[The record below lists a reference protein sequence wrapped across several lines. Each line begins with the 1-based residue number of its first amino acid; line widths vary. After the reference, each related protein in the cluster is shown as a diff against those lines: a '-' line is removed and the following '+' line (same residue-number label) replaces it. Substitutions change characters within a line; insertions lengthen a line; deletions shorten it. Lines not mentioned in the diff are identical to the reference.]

1 MLKIGEF
8 ARICGVSTQTLR
20 YYDTAGILCP
30 DEIDPVTGYR
40 FYAPEKI
47 ETFRL
52 VQTYKDAGFSLEEVK
67 VLLQGDSDL
76 RNVLMAMKRRE
87 ISGEVKVLQAKLSML
102 EALGHQRKRLGEMD
116 VFEAGKH
123 FEDQPEVLGR
133 WELCGRIAVHPYR
146 EPPTSKDKLEPCER
160 EDVFPH
166 IVLLP
171 GGAPWWMFRW
181 SRGVL
186 YQIAAAYRTL
196 IPNPFTLW
204 EEDGIRYMTV
214 RYATLTTLN
223 RGGDP
228 MWLLYRQTEHAA
240 LTDLESRA
248 YVDDVD
254 LPKLPDPEAEGEWV
268 TVATT
273 GDAHGFTLRDL
284 PKERNGFWILG
295 ATFNQKGFC
304 VRHYARE
311 GGTTDRISD
320 YTRYESPR
328 EGIRG
333 AVLNPLMRVAEGYL
347 IREIEG
353 EDYLFIQHKS
363 GDYMY
368 GGRTPLWYVFRR
380 TATPL

>member
-8 ARICGVSTQTLR
+8 ARICCVSTQTLR
-20 YYDTAGILCP
+20 YYDAAGILCP

-47 ETFRL
+47 EIFRQI
-52 VQTYKDAGFSLEEVK
+52 QTYKNAGFALEEIK
-67 VLLQGDSDL
+67 VLLQGDSDR
-76 RNVLMAMKRRE
+76 RNALMAMKRWE
-87 ISGEVKVLQAKLSML
+87 ISGEVKALQAKLSML
-102 EALGHQRKRLGEMD
+102 ESLGNQKKRLGEMD
-116 VFEAGKH
+116 IFDAGKH

-133 WELCGRIAVHPYR
+133 WELCGRVVAHAYR
-146 EPPTSKDKLEPCER
+146 DPPTSLERLEPCER
-160 EDVFPH
+160 EDVFPL

-186 YQIAAAYRTL
+186 YQMSAQYRTL
-196 IPNPFTLW
+196 VPNPFTLW
-204 EEDGIRYMTV
+204 EEGGVRYMTV
-214 RYATLTTLN
+214 RYATLAALN

-228 MWLLYRQTEHAA
+228 IWLVYRQTQHAE
-240 LTDLESRA
+240 LTDLEARA
-248 YVDDVD
+248 RVDDVD
-254 LPKLPDPEAEGEWV
+254 LPRLPDPEVEGEWV

-273 GDAHGFTLRDL
+273 HDPQSFAIRDI
-284 PKERNGFWILG
+284 PRDHQVFWILG
-295 ATFNQKGFC
+295 ATFNPKGFC
-304 VRHYARE
+304 VRRYARE
-311 GGTTDRISD
+311 GSTAERITD
-320 YTRYESPR
+320 YTRFDSPR

-333 AVLNPLMRVAEGYL
+333 AVLNPLLRIAEGYL

>member
-1 MLKIGEF
+1 
-8 ARICGVSTQTLR
+8 
-20 YYDTAGILCP
+20 
-30 DEIDPVTGYR
+30 
-40 FYAPEKI
+40 
-47 ETFRL
+47 
-52 VQTYKDAGFSLEEVK
+52 
-67 VLLQGDSDL
+67 
-76 RNVLMAMKRRE
+76 
-87 ISGEVKVLQAKLSML
+87 
-102 EALGHQRKRLGEMD
+102 
-116 VFEAGKH
+116 
-123 FEDQPEVLGR
+123 
-133 WELCGRIAVHPYR
+133 
-146 EPPTSKDKLEPCER
+146 
-160 EDVFPH
+160 
-166 IVLLP
+166 
-171 GGAPWWMFRW
+171 
-181 SRGVL
+181 
-186 YQIAAAYRTL
+186 
-196 IPNPFTLW
+196 
-204 EEDGIRYMTV
+204 
-214 RYATLTTLN
+214 
-223 RGGDP
+223 